1 MRVFIG
7 LDFDM
12 NLKENLFA
20 IQGAIKDNSIKGSW
34 VALPNFHLTLK
45 FLGNIEEEKIHQI
58 DGILQDVALN
68 SSPIALSLD
77 RLGYFNRTNNEYRVI
92 WIGLK
97 GEIEKLNNIYN
108 KIELEMER
116 IGFPME
122 KRSFTPHIT
131 LGRRVKT
138 NLSFDQMKEI
148 VDGKLN
154 YDFLLDNL
162 VLMKSEEVRRKRVY
176 TPIISCTLGNNYEKG
191 HR

>member
-1 MRVFIG
+1 M
-7 LDFDM
+7 
-12 NLKENLFA
+12 
-20 IQGAIKDNSIKGSW
+20 
-34 VALPNFHLTLK
+34 
-45 FLGNIEEEKIHQI
+45 
-58 DGILQDVALN
+58 ALN

-77 RLGYFNRTNNEYRVI
+77 RLGYFYTGQIMNIGVI

-108 KIELEMER
+108 KIELEMEEV
-116 IGFPME
+116 GFPME
-122 KRSFTPHIT
+122 KKKLYPHIT

-162 VLMKSEEVRRKRVY
+162 VLMKSRR
-176 TPIISCTLGNNYEKG
+176 G
-191 HR
+191 